1 MLKNNKTQKGTKMN
15 RILMLLILIG
25 TYVMATDVAD
35 MTLSQKQERLNKLFK
50 EDRVVLCQVRSSRE
64 VRTVTRKARASR
76 VRETILTHRHARVAR
91 GERKT
96 LRLAR
101 HSRKTRFVIF
111 LASL

>member
-1 MLKNNKTQKGTKMN
+1 MNK
-15 RILMLLILIG
+15 ILILLIVVG

-50 EDRVVLCQVRSSRE
+50 KDRVVLRQVRSVRE
-64 VRTVTRKARASR
+64 TRTVTRKARESR
-76 VRETILTHRHARVAR
+76 VRETLLTHRHVRVAR
-91 GERKT
+91 SERKT

-101 HSRKTRFVIF
+101 HSRKARFVIF